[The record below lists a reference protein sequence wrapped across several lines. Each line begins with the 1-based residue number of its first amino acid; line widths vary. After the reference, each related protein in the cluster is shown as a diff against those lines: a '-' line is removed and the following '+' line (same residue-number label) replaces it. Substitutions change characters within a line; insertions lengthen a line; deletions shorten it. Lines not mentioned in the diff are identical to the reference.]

1 MLLPFTALNV
11 TLTADS
17 INQLHAD
24 KSRTNNAGLLWHVF
38 FVIQG
43 HIMLMKTCT
52 PSSVLLVCL
61 GNICRSPTAEEVFR
75 QQAAI
80 AGLSIKVDS
89 AGTGDWHIGHKP
101 DERAQRH
108 AKAHGYKINKLIA
121 RQINNDDFRNFDLIL
136 AMDAQNLA
144 DLQALKNNIADTENS
159 MAKLAL
165 FSEEDPTYGGDDVP
179 DPYKGGADDFEEVIE
194 RIESSAQAWIES
206 WKAC

>member
-1 MLLPFTALNV
+1 MLIKAAL
-11 TLTADS
+11 TWRSLIAC
-17 INQLHAD
+17 
-24 KSRTNNAGLLWHVF
+24 F

-89 AGTGDWHIGHKP
+89 AGTSDSHIGHAP
-101 DERAQRH
+101 DTRSQRH
-108 AKAHGYKINKLIA
+108 AKAHGYKINKLVA
-121 RQINNDDFRNFDLIL
+121 RQVSADDFRNFDLIL
-136 AMDAQNLA
+136 AMDTQNLA
-144 DLQALKNNIADTENS
+144 DLQAIKDSLIETEDNL
-159 MAKLAL
+159 AKLAL

-179 DPYKGGADDFEEVIE
+179 DPYKGDGNDFEEVIE

>member
-1 MLLPFTALNV
+1 
-11 TLTADS
+11 
-17 INQLHAD
+17 
-24 KSRTNNAGLLWHVF
+24 
-38 FVIQG
+38 
-43 HIMLMKTCT
+43 MLMKSCT

-89 AGTGDWHIGHKP
+89 AGTSDGHVGHAP
-101 DERAQRH
+101 DTRSQRH
-108 AKAHGYKINKLIA
+108 AKSHGYKINKLIA
-121 RQINNDDFRNFDLIL
+121 RQVSADDFRNFDLIL

-144 DLQALKNNIADTENS
+144 DLQAIKDSLTDTT
-159 MAKLAL
+159 AKLAL

-179 DPYKGGADDFEEVIE
+179 DPYQGDGEDFENVIE